1 MKTFI
6 FKVENTTRNP
16 SIYGGRGQKATI
28 YQVKKNNI
36 IYIGQTEWHT
46 ASYRG
51 PESEVNQFLIENKHI
66 PKSWSKGYS
75 FQEQHKYRGGYFTP
89 YYNINNNYRIK
100 EV

>member
-6 FKVENTTRNP
+6 FKVENTTKNP
-16 SIYGGRGQKATI
+16 SIYGGRRQKATI

-51 PESEVNQFLIENKHI
+51 SESEVNQFLINNKYI

-75 FQEQHKYRGGYFTP
+75 FQEQRKYRGGYFTP
-89 YYNINNNYRIK
+89 YYNINDNYRIK